1 MSAVDHTSRDLGD
14 GLRLVHYPA
23 HDEIPDRFALICDRG
38 AAWATVWLTRD
49 QILAMTAVVA
59 NAVPLA

>member
-1 MSAVDHTSRDLGD
+1 MSAHNHTSRDLGG
-14 GLRLVHYPA
+14 GLKLIHYPA
-23 HDEIPDRFALICDRG
+23 QGEHPERYTLVRDQGP
-38 AAWATVWLTRD
+38 AWVTVWLTRD